1 MANKKNLIELASI
14 AVFLMFGFIF
24 AANATTTGTEF
35 AALATRITNW
45 ATGSLG
51 LVMSLVG
58 FLVGVGIGAA
68 KQNFL
73 PPALGVL
80 FAVVLQMGPG
90 LLRSVFSAVI

>member
-1 MANKKNLIELASI
+1 MNYLKNKMGQASFFI
-14 AVFLMFGFIF
+14 FMMFGFIF
-24 AANATTTGTEF
+24 AAHATTAGTEF

-45 ATGSLG
+45 TTGSLG

-58 FLVGVGIGAA
+58 FLVGVGVGAA

-80 FAVVLQMGPG
+80 FAVVLQMGPS
-90 LLRSVFSAVI
+90 LLASVFSAVI